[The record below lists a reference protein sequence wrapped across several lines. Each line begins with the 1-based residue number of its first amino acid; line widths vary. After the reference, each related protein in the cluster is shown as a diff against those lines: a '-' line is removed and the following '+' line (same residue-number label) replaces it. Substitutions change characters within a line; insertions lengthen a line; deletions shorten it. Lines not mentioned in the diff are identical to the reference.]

1 MNKMKLRLTSI
12 ETRPYEVPEFT
23 FIPHYSLSEKE
34 VAEILFNTNSPFQR
48 ASSFDLIPDGFFE
61 IKNVIFH
68 DPATIVFWG
77 DGTKTVVK
85 ATDEAYDPEKGLS
98 MAIARHFFG
107 DRWGY
112 YNIFRH
118 WLKKYKDEPREET
131 PSDIVK
137 DAFDGITRMF
147 NSLNSK
153 TKE

>member
-1 MNKMKLRLTSI
+1 MNKMKLRLNSI
-12 ETRPYEVPEFT
+12 ETAPDTVSEFT
-23 FIPHYSLSEKE
+23 FVPDRPLNPKE
-34 VAEILFNTNSPFQR
+34 VNDLLFNPNSFLQSTPC
-48 ASSFDLIPDGFFE
+48 FDMIPDGFFT

-98 MAIARHFFG
+98 IAIARHFLG

-112 YNIFRH
+112 YNVFRH
-118 WLKKYKDEPREET
+118 WLKKYKDEPSEET

-147 NSLNSK
+147 NSINSK

>member
-1 MNKMKLRLTSI
+1 MNKMKMRLNSI
-12 ETRPYEVPEFT
+12 ETAPNTVPEFT
-23 FIPHYSLSEKE
+23 FVPNQPLTPNELNDLFFGRGSKFLS
-34 VAEILFNTNSPFQR
+34 TSR
-48 ASSFDLIPDGFFE
+48 FDVIPDGFFE

-98 MAIARHFFG
+98 MAISRHFLG
-107 DRWGY
+107 DRWSY
-112 YNIFRH
+112 YNTFLH
-118 WLKKYKDEPREET
+118 WFKKYKDEPSEET
-131 PSDIVK
+131 PSDVVR

>member
-1 MNKMKLRLTSI
+1 MNKMKMRLNSI
-12 ETRPYEVPEFT
+12 ETAPDTVPEFT
-23 FIPHYSLSEKE
+23 FVPDRPLTPNELNDLFGIHSVFLSTPK
-34 VAEILFNTNSPFQR
+34 
-48 ASSFDLIPDGFFE
+48 FDVIPDGFFE

-118 WLKKYKDEPREET
+118 WLKKYKDEPSEET

>member
-1 MNKMKLRLTSI
+1 MNKMKMRLNCI
-12 ETRPYEVPEFT
+12 ETAPDTIPEFT
-23 FIPHYSLSEKE
+23 FVPDRPLTPNELNELFGIRSAFLSAPK
-34 VAEILFNTNSPFQR
+34 
-48 ASSFDLIPDGFFE
+48 FDVIPDGFFE

-98 MAIARHFFG
+98 MAIARHFLG
-107 DRWGY
+107 DRWTY
-112 YNIFRH
+112 YNTFLH
-118 WLKKYKDEPREET
+118 WLKKYKDEPSEET
-131 PSDIVK
+131 PSDVVR

-147 NSLNSK
+147 NSLNNSK

>member
-1 MNKMKLRLTSI
+1 MNKMKMRLMSVETS
-12 ETRPYEVPEFT
+12 PYEPPYFT
-23 FIPHYSLSEKE
+23 FVPDHSMHPAKLSDL
-34 VAEILFNTNSPFQR
+34 LFDRNSFLQN
-48 ASSFDLIPDGFFE
+48 SESFDTIPDGFFE

-98 MAIARHFFG
+98 MAISRHFLG
-107 DRWGY
+107 DRWNY
-112 YNIFRH
+112 YNTFLH
-118 WLKKYKDEPREET
+118 WLKKYTDEPSEKT
-131 PSDIVK
+131 PSDVAR

-147 NSLNSK
+147 NPLNSK